1 VTVSETDRQ
10 IQQVTGRTSSPCRK
24 PLRPPWFGA
33 LKGCHSVGRRPISQ
47 RPGRAAH
54 PAPRQW
60 DEIVKAAQSLLHEN
74 TDRVDG
80 IKEASVASW
89 PRSCRRAT

>member
-1 VTVSETDRQ
+1 M
-10 IQQVTGRTSSPCRK
+10 
-24 PLRPPWFGA
+24 
-33 LKGCHSVGRRPISQ
+33 GRRPISQ

-60 DEIVKAAQSLLHEN
+60 DEIVKAAQSLLREN

-80 IKEASVASW
+80 IKEGV
-89 PRSCRRAT
+89 RSKLAEIMPTRD

>member
-1 VTVSETDRQ
+1 M
-10 IQQVTGRTSSPCRK
+10 
-24 PLRPPWFGA
+24 
-33 LKGCHSVGRRPISQ
+33 GRRPISQ

-60 DEIVKAAQSLLHEN
+60 DEIVKAAQSLLREN
-74 TDRVDG
+74 TDRVDA

-89 PRSCRRAT
+89 PRSCRRATKPHHSIAGLDTGTISHRVCEVREKQL